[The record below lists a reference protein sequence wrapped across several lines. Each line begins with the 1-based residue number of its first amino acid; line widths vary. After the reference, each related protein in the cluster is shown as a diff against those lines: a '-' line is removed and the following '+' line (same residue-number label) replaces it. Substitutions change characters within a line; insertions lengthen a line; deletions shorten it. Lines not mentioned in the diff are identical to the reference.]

1 MTSYTM
7 CSFSISSHIACDC
20 NHPNGSRGKKCN
32 QTTGQCQCR
41 NEITGRTCDT
51 CVQEGYYGPT
61 ADRKCKRCKCVVENT
76 EECHSVSCCMHR
88 RIEYTPELLIA

>member
-7 CSFSISSHIACDC
+7 CSSSISSHIACDC

-61 ADRKCKRCKCVVENT
+61 ADRKCKRCKCVMENT
-76 EECHSVSCCMHR
+76 EECHSVSCMH
-88 RIEYTPELLIA
+88 EELNIQ